1 MPLSRRQNRIGGR
14 KWYVPR
20 IGTSTWLQH
29 REQGTSDGGRR
40 VKELN
45 QTEQSS
51 RAQEEHVS
59 LGPHGSGRPARG
71 FQIGERGSRRNVW
84 EKEWRSEDRS
94 SGWEEEPRGR

>member
-1 MPLSRRQNRIGGR
+1 MSGVREAAWYVQLSSRQNRIGGR

-59 LGPHGSGRPARG
+59 LGPHVVGGLPEG
-71 FQIGERGSRRNVW
+71 F
-84 EKEWRSEDRS
+84 K
-94 SGWEEEPRGR
+94 